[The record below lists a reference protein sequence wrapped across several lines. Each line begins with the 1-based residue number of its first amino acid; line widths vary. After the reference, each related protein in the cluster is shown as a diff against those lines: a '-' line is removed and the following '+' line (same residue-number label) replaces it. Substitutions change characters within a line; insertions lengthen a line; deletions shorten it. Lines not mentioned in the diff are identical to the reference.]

1 MMRVIQIERGDDMP
15 IEIFSRR
22 EQKYLITRRQ
32 YVQLVEKI
40 TPYMRHDKYG
50 REGKYSVTSLYF
62 ENAKQG
68 IYFETKNKLK
78 YRQKLR
84 LRVYDDTDINGTA
97 FFEVKQKHNKVVNK
111 RRLVMPLAEAYRYLN
126 DGTNR
131 ELSSYETS
139 NPQVLREIDHFR
151 KFYQLHPEMI
161 VSYNRHAFHGVA
173 DSELRITFD
182 LDLKCRNKDL
192 ALENGAYGS
201 HFIDEDL
208 VVLEVKVNDSV
219 PLWLTRYLQELD
231 CEQRS
236 ASKFCTSTEL
246 LKGETL
252 PQTEWMETT
261 TIGGVTNGTNKQ
273 LI

>member
-1 MMRVIQIERGDDMP
+1 MP

-22 EQKYLITRRQ
+22 EQKYLITHRQ
-32 YVQLVEKI
+32 YLQLVEKVR
-40 TPYMRHDKYG
+40 PYMRPDKYG
-50 REGKYSVTSLYF
+50 IDGRYSVTSLYF
-62 ENAKQG
+62 DNDEQD

-84 LRVYDDTDINGTA
+84 LRVYDDTDRNGTA

-111 RRLVMPLAEAYRYLN
+111 RRLVIPLAQAYRYLEN
-126 DGTNR
+126 GSAE

-139 NPQVLREIDHFR
+139 NVQVLKEIDHFR
-151 KFYQLHPEMI
+151 KFYNLTPEMI
-161 VSYNRHAFHGVA
+161 VSYNRHAFHGVT

-182 LDLKCRNKDL
+182 LDLKCRNDDL
-192 ALENGAYGS
+192 ALENGSYGQ

-219 PLWLTRYLQELD
+219 PLWLTRYLQELN

-246 LKGETL
+246 LKGDIL
-252 PQTEWMETT
+252 PQNEWMETT
-261 TIGGVTNGTNKQ
+261 TIGGVTDGSNKQ
-273 LI
+273 LISV